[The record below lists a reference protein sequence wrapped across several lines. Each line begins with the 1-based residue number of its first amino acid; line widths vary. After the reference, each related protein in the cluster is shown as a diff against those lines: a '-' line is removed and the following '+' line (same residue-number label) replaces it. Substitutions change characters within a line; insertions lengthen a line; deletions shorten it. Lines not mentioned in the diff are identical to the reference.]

1 MGVIILGANTLYI
14 NNCLFKQIPMTS
26 KGLSV
31 GTWTAEV
38 IQSCC
43 CNSKVLEACNTRAL
57 IQYLGKMVLV
67 FTSGVSGARGPL
79 LRPGDGRS
87 LASLC
92 KPHHGLHLLSM
103 TARTPH
109 SLWSEPPLTLTPA
122 FPSYRVEG
130 EWNIDGHIGRACC
143 SNYCQIIRHGWLIG
157 GKERGVK
164 GQ

>member
-109 SLWSEPPLTLTPA
+109 SLWSKPPLTLTPA
-122 FPSYRVEG
+122 FPSYSGGRVKYR
-130 EWNIDGHIGRACC
+130 WTHRK
-143 SNYCQIIRHGWLIG
+143 SVLL
-157 GKERGVK
+157 
-164 GQ
+164 